1 MDSINEKKVTQPF
14 SFESLS
20 RFRNTIAPDIDEASD
35 YTARSYDNRGR
46 ISDVA
51 ATLQS
56 KLGFFRTRLASSS
69 FLSDTFSW
77 QVRTA
82 KTSNPDKLLSKAT
95 SIADEKD
102 FSIEID
108 TLATTRTAVSDKLS
122 SDDATLFETGTFSYT
137 LTIGTDTYA
146 IDLDIENEIGAPETN
161 RGVLL
166 GLERSINRLGVDV
179 EAKLYDTKVRDYNP
193 YRENVYKGISYLV
206 ITSKI
211 TGEDIEFALSDTS
224 GDLIEKL
231 NLDRITG
238 FGSKNQY
245 RIDGNQG
252 QSNLNDITVAPGK
265 VSAYLLG
272 TTDIGENLQINVNQ
286 DKSVLASELTQII
299 NDYNELIRWI
309 DDNNSV
315 ISPSLKTTLFK
326 DLSSLATRDKT
337 LKIKTNG
344 NTDNGAKVHIDFAF
358 TVNLENKNTIDSDLA
373 DIGLTLNNDGTID
386 IGDDFS
392 ASVAGNLRDV
402 YDTLAGTNGFF
413 TKISESIDNI
423 HSKNESNYVFA
434 FNSILSYNTNGTNR
448 QSIYK
453 TNSSSLISLFA

>member
-1 MDSINEKKVTQPF
+1 
-14 SFESLS
+14 
-20 RFRNTIAPDIDEASD
+20 
-35 YTARSYDNRGR
+35 
-46 ISDVA
+46 
-51 ATLQS
+51 
-56 KLGFFRTRLASSS
+56 
-69 FLSDTFSW
+69 
-77 QVRTA
+77 
-82 KTSNPDKLLSKAT
+82 
-95 SIADEKD
+95 
-102 FSIEID
+102 
-108 TLATTRTAVSDKLS
+108 
-122 SDDATLFETGTFSYT
+122 
-137 LTIGTDTYA
+137 
-146 IDLDIENEIGAPETN
+146 
-161 RGVLL
+161 
-166 GLERSINRLGVDV
+166 